1 MDVNP
6 QRYTIAC
13 IVIVSFPSAREVNK
27 KLKSQQK
34 AYETKGISSF
44 VTCGGDKLFVHVP
57 RTWERNDCHAGYAHH
72 AKRYQKLINDLIMSS
87 NFTMRPKPHLTI
99 ISYSSPLNPLFYSHW
114 FKLITWR
121 DSVHSRI
128 DTISSWLL
136 LIGGKYHTYPDGRYS
151 SVITFQKATGL
162 IENKQHEIALSEFL
176 LVFLF
181 QILHLAFT
189 AFI

>member
-13 IVIVSFPSAREVNK
+13 ITIVSFPSAREVNK

-34 AYETKGISSF
+34 AYETKGISSS

-57 RTWERNDCHAGYAHH
+57 RTWERNDCHAGYATPCQ
-72 AKRYQKLINDLIMSS
+72 ALPKTNYDFIMSS
-87 NFTMRPKPHLTI
+87 KFTMRPKPHLTI

-114 FKLITWR
+114 FILITWR
-121 DSVHSRI
+121 DSVHLRR

-136 LIGGKYHTYPDGRYS
+136 LIGGTRYS

-162 IENKQHEIALSEFL
+162 IENKQLKL
-176 LVFLF
+176 LEVSFCLF
-181 QILHLAFT
+181 SFFKFYI
-189 AFI
+189 